1 MLNIK
6 STSRPVDIAVFGAT
20 GFTGSLIV
28 AYLAYNYSQLNITL
42 VGRDK
47 IRLNV
52 LARRH
57 QNADFDVVR
66 TPLVRVCIACGTHYC
81 DITGETPWVARDLLL
96 LHEKAKMN
104 KTFIVNFCG
113 FDSQPADLLVGF
125 AEKILK
131 APLSSAEAFVSM
143 RGTFSGGTLQSGIA
157 MAGVPE
163 ASDLYCLGGGPS
175 TTSSSVEVDDHPVCP
190 SETLGCWLAPFGM
203 ASINTRVVRRTASLK
218 GQRFSYGEA
227 LCVSDEKSAKKQTI
241 VASPKVR
248 QSLIEMGKLPKP
260 GQGPDPLLRTR
271 SWFKYVVHATS
282 VSGANLWLQLSGGD
296 PGYDETALMVSE
308 AAVGLLEN
316 EGVDGHWGVVT
327 PGYAFDPEKM
337 IKRLRSAKLDSGL
350 VLADGDHVG
359 DDNEFDADFLAFRR
373 TLLKTIKNFL
383 AEIAAMAVRQAKRRV
398 QEVRRRRLIHST
410 GEGGGSPQALVAI
423 TGQ

>member
-20 GFTGSLIV
+20 GFTGSLYAIPNLDDEESLHNIV
-28 AYLAYNYSQLNITL
+28 ARA
-42 VGRDK
+42 K
-47 IRLNV
+47 
-52 LARRH
+52 
-57 QNADFDVVR
+57 VVISAAGPFMAIG
-66 TPLVRVCIACGTHYC
+66 TPLVRACIACGTHYC
-81 DITGETPWVARDLLL
+81 DITGETPWVARDLLP

-131 APLSSAEAFVSM
+131 APLLSAEAFVSM

-163 ASDLYCLGGGPS
+163 ASDLYSLVETGRGSVEEMQDLASEQDGEIGNTGFGVSRMDLRPNL
-175 TTSSSVEVDDHPVCP
+175 TSS
-190 SETLGCWLAPFGM
+190 TF
-203 ASINTRVVRRTASLK
+203 
-218 GQRFSYGEA
+218 Q
-227 LCVSDEKSAKKQTI
+227 SATF
-241 VASPKVR
+241 AC
-248 QSLIEMGKLPKP
+248 
-260 GQGPDPLLRTR
+260 
-271 SWFKYVVHATS
+271 
-282 VSGANLWLQLSGGD
+282 
-296 PGYDETALMVSE
+296 
-308 AAVGLLEN
+308 
-316 EGVDGHWGVVT
+316 
-327 PGYAFDPEKM
+327 
-337 IKRLRSAKLDSGL
+337 RSAKLDSGL
-350 VLADGDHVG
+350 VLADGDHAG

-383 AEIAAMAVRQAKRRV
+383 DTGEVGSTSSMIIELKDRLRDIERDGACHRWNKPIKNPETTQAEIAAMAVRQAKRRV